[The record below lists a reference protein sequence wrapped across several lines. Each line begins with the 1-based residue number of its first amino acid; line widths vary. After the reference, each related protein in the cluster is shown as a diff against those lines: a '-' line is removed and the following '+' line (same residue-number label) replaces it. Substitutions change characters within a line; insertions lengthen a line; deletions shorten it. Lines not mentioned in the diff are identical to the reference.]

1 VSNYPTL
8 DPVVVKSG
16 SFFIDRLLERNAS
29 IEVGVGDRVSPG
41 DIVART
47 GDVEKSFTIYLANEL
62 GVPNDSLKKYLAKAI
77 GSTVSEGEP
86 IARVRRGLRT
96 AAVRS
101 PASGVLVHVD
111 DSEGTITLTASS
123 GPVELTAFV
132 TGVVEQVHAE
142 RGVTIRTE
150 GSRVYGIVGFG
161 NEAVGPLVVG
171 SDRNDRE
178 LTADQVSSDWR
189 GAIVL
194 AGMTVGVPA
203 LSKLRDAG
211 VAGVVVGSIAEG
223 DIRRFISPHSASSA
237 SAFWSNG
244 GYATATGGDG
254 MVVVVTE
261 GFGRLQ
267 MADPVYDFLATMAGS
282 NVSVTAHTEV
292 GTRLARPELYFANG
306 QDVNGSA
313 SASPEPGR
321 PVRVADTHR
330 LGVAAV
336 IQSEPATQAFSSGL
350 QRQYVE
356 VQFEGG
362 DVEKVPLEN
371 VEVLV

>member
-8 DPVVVKSG
+8 DPVIVKHG
-16 SFFIDRLLERNAS
+16 SYYVDRVLERNGS
-29 IEVGVGDRVSPG
+29 VEVGVGDRVSPR
-41 DIVART
+41 DVVART

-62 GVPNDSLKKYLAKAI
+62 GVPNDSLKKYLVKPV
-77 GSTVSEGEP
+77 GSAVSEGEP

-101 PASGVLVHVD
+101 PATGVLVHID
-111 DSEGTITLTASS
+111 DSEGTITLTSSS
-123 GPVELTAFV
+123 GPTELSALV
-132 TGVVEQVHAE
+132 SGVVEQVHTD

-161 NEAVGPLVVG
+161 TEATGRLIVG

-178 LTADQVSSDWR
+178 LTADQVSSDWK
-189 GAIVL
+189 GGIVL

-203 LSKLRDAG
+203 LTKLRDAG

-223 DIRRFISPHSASSA
+223 DIRRFMSTDGGNNSTT
-237 SAFWSNG
+237 FWTNDGFGSEQAG
-244 GYATATGGDG
+244 AG
-254 MVVVVTE
+254 MVVIVTE

-267 MADPVYDFLATMAGS
+267 MADPVYDFLAEMAGS
-282 NVSVTAHTEV
+282 EVSVNARTAV
-292 GTRLARPELYFANG
+292 GAKMARPELYIEG
-306 QDVNGSA
+306 SQDAAGPLPGTA
-313 SASPEPGR
+313 SPGR
-321 PVRVADTHR
+321 PVRVVETHR

-336 IQSEPATQAFSSGL
+336 VQSEPAAHAFSSGL
-350 QRQYVE
+350 QRLYVE

-362 DVEKVPLEN
+362 NVDLVPLEN
-371 VEVLV
+371 VEVLL

>member
-8 DPVVVKSG
+8 DPVILKGGSFYVDRVLERSG
-16 SFFIDRLLERNAS
+16 SV
-29 IEVGVGDRVSPG
+29 EVGVGDKVSPR

-77 GSTVSEGEP
+77 GSTVNEGEP

-101 PASGVLVHVD
+101 PATGVLVHID
-111 DSEGTITLTASS
+111 ESDGTITLTSS
-123 GPVELTAFV
+123 TGPGELTALV
-132 TGVVEQVHAE
+132 SGVVEQVDAE

-150 GSRVYGIVGFG
+150 GSRVYGIMGFG
-161 NEAVGPLVVG
+161 HEAVGPLLVG

-203 LSKLRDAG
+203 LTKMRDAG

-223 DIRRFISPHSASSA
+223 DIRRFMSPESGNSAAAFWTNDDFGQSSA
-237 SAFWSNG
+237 G
-244 GYATATGGDG
+244 RG
-254 MVVVVTE
+254 MVVMVTE
-261 GFGRLQ
+261 GFGRFQ
-267 MADPVYDFLATMAGS
+267 MADPVYDFLAEMAGREAS
-282 NVSVTAHTEV
+282 ITAHTSV
-292 GTRLARPELYFANG
+292 GSRLLRPELYVADDQKAG
-306 QDVNGSA
+306 GSPSA
-313 SASPEPGR
+313 SLGPGR
-321 PVRVADTHR
+321 AVRVTDTQR
-330 LGVAAV
+330 LGMAAV
-336 IQSEPATQAFSSGL
+336 IQSDSATHSFSTGL

-362 DVEKVPLEN
+362 HSDLVPLDN
-371 VEVLV
+371 VEVLG

>member
-1 VSNYPTL
+1 MSNYPTL
-8 DPVVVKSG
+8 DPVVVKNG
-16 SFFIDRLLERNAS
+16 SYFVDRVLERNGNV
-29 IEVGVGDRVSPG
+29 EVGVGDRVSPR

-62 GVPNDSLKKYLAKAI
+62 GVPNDSLKKYLVKAI

-101 PASGVLVHVD
+101 PATGVLVHID

-123 GPVELTAFV
+123 GPGEMTALV
-132 TGVVEQVHAE
+132 SGVVENVHAD

-161 NEAVGPLVVG
+161 HEAVGPLVVG

-178 LTADQVSSDWR
+178 LTADQVSTDWK

-203 LSKLRDAG
+203 LTKLRDVG
-211 VAGVVVGSIAEG
+211 VAGVIVGSIAEG
-223 DIRRFISPHSASSA
+223 DIRRFMSPESG
-237 SAFWSNG
+237 NN
-244 GYATATGGDG
+244 TATFWTNDAYGPTAVGSG
-254 MVVVVTE
+254 LVVVITE

-267 MADPVYDFLATMAGS
+267 MADPVYDFLSAMAGS
-282 NVSVTAHTEV
+282 EVSVSARTIVGAH
-292 GTRLARPELYFANG
+292 LARPEVYCENS
-306 QDVNGSA
+306 QDDGGGISA
-313 SASPEPGR
+313 KFESGR
-321 PVRVADTHR
+321 PVRVTDTHR

-336 IQSEPATQAFSSGL
+336 IKSEPAIHAYSSGL

-362 DVEKVPLEN
+362 NAEQVPLAN
-371 VEVLV
+371 VEILV